1 MLALAAALGALH
13 PSRAALVVGAFVALI
28 AMAWR
33 SVGLLGAGLALLVS
47 GLAQRSLDGLDGVRE
62 GSFSGEVELV
72 SDPEPS
78 FGGVRVHVRSGGRR
92 LEARADGAAASALTE
107 RLAGEV
113 LRVRG
118 LVQPVPPESTWLV
131 PRHVSGRLLVV
142 RVEGWRSGEA
152 PSRVANGLRR
162 TLVAGTESMSD
173 RQRALYTGLVIGDD
187 RAQPADL
194 ADDFLGAGLTH
205 LLAVSGQNVAFA
217 LAMVGPVLRRLR
229 LWPRLFVTLGVIGLF
244 GIMTRFEPSVL
255 RASAMAALAALV
267 VTTGHPT
274 ARVRVI
280 ALAVVTLLVVDPLL
294 VQAVGFR
301 LSVAAATGIVV
312 LAPPIERVLPG
323 PRAFREALGVTLAAQ
338 LGVAPVLLSTFG
350 PIPVASLPANLL
362 AVPVAGALMMWG
374 LTAGLLAGVVSAPV
388 ASLLHVPTRAG
399 LDWLDAVARHS
410 ARASLGELGAH
421 HVVALGVGLGLA
433 AMGDRAGTLLRRVG
447 LAVAAGAVVVAVIAA
462 RAPPP
467 LRSSVTTGVTVWR
480 EGATAVVVL
489 GGAGAGR
496 SVGSPAVLEGLRRAG
511 VESIGLLVVTDASVP
526 TPVVSDVVRAY
537 RTSQVVAPRPTSLG
551 PLDVPVARPPPGGVL
566 EVGGLA
572 VRITAVP
579 DRLVVDA
586 RPR

>member
-1 MLALAAALGALH
+1 MLGLAAALGALH
-13 PSRAALVVGAFVALI
+13 PSRSSLIAGAFVALMAI
-28 AMAWR
+28 AWR
-33 SVGLLGAGLALLVS
+33 SVALLGVGLALVVS
-47 GLAQRSLDGLDGVRE
+47 GLAQRSLDGLDGVQE
-62 GSFSGEVELV
+62 GPFSGEVELV

-78 FGGVRVHVRSGGRR
+78 FGGVRVDVRSGGRR
-92 LEARADGAAASALTE
+92 LEARAEGAAADALTE

-113 LRVRG
+113 LQVRG
-118 LVQPVPPESTWLV
+118 VVQPVPPESTWLV
-131 PRHVSGRLLVV
+131 PRHVSGRLLVA
-142 RVEGWRSGEA
+142 RVEGWRVGEA

-162 TLVAGTESMSD
+162 TLVTGTHSMSD

-229 LWPRLFVTLGVIGLF
+229 LWPRLLLTLGVIGLF
-244 GIMTRFEPSVL
+244 GVMTRFEPSVL

-267 VTTGHPT
+267 TITGHPT

-294 VQAVGFR
+294 VRSVGFR
-301 LSVAAATGIVV
+301 LSVAAATAIVV

-362 AVPVAGALMMWG
+362 AVPVAGALMVWG
-374 LTAGLLAGVVSAPV
+374 LTAGMLAGVVDAPI
-388 ASLLHVPTRAG
+388 ASLFHVPTRLG

-410 ARASLGELGAH
+410 ARSSLGELGAR
-421 HVVALGVGLGLA
+421 HVLALGAGLGLA
-433 AMGDRAGTLLRRVG
+433 AAGRRVGPLARQVG
-447 LAVAAGAVVVAVIAA
+447 LAVAGSAVLVAVVAA

-467 LRSSVTTGVTVWR
+467 LRSSASTGVTVWR
-480 EGATAVVVL
+480 HNSTAVVVL
-489 GGAGAGR
+489 GGAGGGR
-496 SVGSPAVLEGLRRAG
+496 SVGSPAVLEGLRRTG
-511 VESIGLLVVTDASVP
+511 VDTIGLLVVADASVP
-526 TPVVSDVVRAY
+526 S
-537 RTSQVVAPRPTSLG
+537 SVVADVTRAHRISVVVVARPSTLG
-551 PLDVPVARPPPGGVL
+551 PLAVPVARPPPGGVL

-572 VRITAVP
+572 VRITVVP
-579 DRLVVDA
+579 ERLVVDA